1 MSGNLAHIIKPAVAI
16 LKQTETLGTNGGAGT
31 QYAYVKRT
39 LNTFEGETWFVTPY
53 SGTLG
58 PGGTNTDFTL
68 ESGTYELQWSGTHYS
83 CDYTKTALYDETN
96 SSFIKWSDTGYS
108 ASTANSENQVNGS
121 MLLTIT
127 AATRYSMKTIISG
140 TGGTGDFGLGSAST
154 GFTGNETFLE
164 LLVRKLK

>member
-1 MSGNLAHIIKPAVAI
+1 M
-16 LKQTETLGTNGGAGT
+16 
-31 QYAYVKRT
+31 
-39 LNTFEGETWFVTPY
+39 
-53 SGTLG
+53 
-58 PGGTNTDFTL
+58 
-68 ESGTYELQWSGTHYS
+68 
-83 CDYTKTALYDETN
+83 YDETN

-154 GFTGNETFLE
+154 GFSGNETFLE
-164 LLVRKLK
+164 LLVRKRK